1 MLWYRFLAN
10 AVVLIHATYV
20 FFVVFGLLAILIGLA
35 MGKEWARN
43 FWLRIIHLAMI
54 GIVVLQ
60 AWLGVVCPLT
70 TLENRLRRRAG
81 QELYNTDFIEYWAH
95 RLIFFDFPPWV
106 FIISYT
112 IFGLIVLATFLFY
125 PPRRPFRSRSTHEL
139 K

>member
-1 MLWYRFLAN
+1 MSWSQLLAN
-10 AVVLIHATYV
+10 VVVLIHASYI

-35 MGKEWARN
+35 MGKAWARN
-43 FWLRIIHLAMI
+43 FWLRMTHLAMI

-70 TLENRLRRRAG
+70 TLEKWLRRQAG
-81 QELYNTDFIEYWAH
+81 QDLYETDFIEYWTH
-95 RLIFFDFPPWV
+95 RLIFFEFPPWV

-125 PPRRPFRSRSTHEL
+125 PPRRPFSGRSKPDSP
-139 K
+139 